1 MSDSTGRQLDNGIDE
16 RAETVTRLLD
26 DLRGGNAAALN
37 ALLPLV
43 YDELRRLASRQRS
56 GLADAE
62 TLNSTAL
69 VHGAYLRLAAQ
80 SRPQW
85 SGYPH
90 FLAVASTA
98 MRQILLDHARARRA
112 AKRGG
117 GQPHVSLEEVQS
129 ILTPAEDGAGAGA
142 EALVALDESLNRLQQ
157 VDPRQSRIV
166 ECRIFGGMSIE
177 DTAEAL
183 SVSPAIVK
191 RGWAMAQA
199 WLYRDLRQH
208 QGS

>member
-1 MSDSTGRQLDNGIDE
+1 MFNGTGGKTDKDVNE
-16 RAETVTRLLD
+16 RAETVTRLLAE
-26 DLRGGNAAALN
+26 LRDGNAAALN

-56 GLADAE
+56 GLSDAE

-69 VHGAYLRLAAQ
+69 VHEAYLRLAAQ
-80 SRPQW
+80 SKPQW

-98 MRQILLDHARARRA
+98 MRQILLDHARSRRA

-117 GQPHVSLEEVQS
+117 GQAHVSLDEVQS
-129 ILTPAEDGAGAGA
+129 LLTPAEDHAGAGA
-142 EALVALDESLNRLQQ
+142 EALVALDESLSRLQK
-157 VDPRQSRIV
+157 VDARQSRIV
-166 ECRIFGGMSIE
+166 ECRVFGGMSIE

-183 SVSPAIVK
+183 GVSAATVK
-191 RGWAMAQA
+191 RGWTMAQA

-208 QGS
+208 QGT